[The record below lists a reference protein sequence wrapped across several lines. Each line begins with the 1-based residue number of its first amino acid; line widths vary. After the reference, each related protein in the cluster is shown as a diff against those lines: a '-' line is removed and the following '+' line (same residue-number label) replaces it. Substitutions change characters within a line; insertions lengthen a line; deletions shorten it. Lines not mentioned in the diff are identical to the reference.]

1 MDKRIEKV
9 LELIENTKKKNNSK
23 RFEEIDELSNDLL
36 GRYKKKATDDS
47 RAADAVG
54 DVKKANKKFSGVM
67 KATKKQFANF
77 HKKPVTEDT
86 DGKDTVTLE
95 IPALMRALE
104 WAREEAKS
112 DNEIHKFVEKLINHE
127 GNVDMNFFSDDDE
140 H

>member
-9 LELIENTKKKNNSK
+9 FELVENMKTKNNSK
-23 RFEEIDELSNDLL
+23 RFDEIDELSNDLL
-36 GRYKKKATDDS
+36 GRYKKKATDAS

-54 DVKKANKKFSGVM
+54 DVKKANKRFSGVM

-77 HKKPVTEDT
+77 KQKPVAEDT

-104 WAREEAKS
+104 WAHEDAKN
-112 DNEIHKFVEKLINHE
+112 DVEIHKFVEKLINHE
-127 GNVDMNFFSDDDE
+127 GNVDMEFFSDDE
-140 H
+140 E